1 MFAPV
6 LIWAND
12 FAEQLCSK
20 DSITLGKLVHSQ
32 SGDRILK
39 EFRLGRPRA
48 GHRKTEQAPIVTG
61 SPISLRITHR
71 RLRAVTSAGSGA
83 EPRTSCLEDFL
94 RAAFGFGFLIPC
106 SRLVS
111 KLLRELEVLAVASA
125 AADAS
130 AAGLDLSSGS
140 VGTDV
145 AAAGLLKVLN
155 LIFNFTFL
163 ALDGLGPGV
172 G

>member
-12 FAEQLCSK
+12 FAEQLCSR

-39 EFRLGRPRA
+39 EFSLGRPRA

-83 EPRTSCLEDFL
+83 VPPASCLEDFL
-94 RAAFGFGFLIPC
+94 RALFGSGFWIPC

-111 KLLRELEVLAVASA
+111 KLLRELEVLVVASA
-125 AADAS
+125 ATAAS
-130 AAGLDLSSGS
+130 AAGVGLSSGS

-145 AAAGLLKVLN
+145 AAACLLKVLN

-172 G
+172 S

>member
-6 LIWAND
+6 LIWATY
-12 FAEQLCSK
+12 FAEQLCSR
-20 DSITLGKLVHSQ
+20 DSIRLGKLVHSQ

-39 EFRLGRPRA
+39 EFSLSRPRA
-48 GHRKTEQAPIVTG
+48 GHRKNEQAPIVTG

-106 SRLVS
+106 SR
-111 KLLRELEVLAVASA
+111 RELEVLAVASA
-125 AADAS
+125 AAAAS

-145 AAAGLLKVLN
+145 AAGLLKVLN
-155 LIFNFTFL
+155 LIFNFSFL

-172 G
+172 S